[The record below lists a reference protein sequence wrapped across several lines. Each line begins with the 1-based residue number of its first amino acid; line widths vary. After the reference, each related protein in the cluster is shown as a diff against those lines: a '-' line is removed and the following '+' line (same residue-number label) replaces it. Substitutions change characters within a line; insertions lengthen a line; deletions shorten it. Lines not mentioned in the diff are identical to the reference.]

1 MIFTLFLT
9 VRHAYDRNIS
19 FLLCILPLHCRSLS
33 RHLLRRL
40 GGGSGRRHA
49 APVPPAA
56 RRIGERNP
64 QRHLSRGR
72 LHLFPSQCPFLNKE
86 KLCRLILALGE
97 DSLSVTC
104 REHPRFWEEYGNT
117 RETCLSISCPEAAR
131 LLLEEPLE
139 LCVQETDESA
149 PEDPELNPAFFR
161 QLLIYRRALFALSR
175 SHRSLADRL
184 SLALDAAENGI
195 TLPEDDEIP
204 PDFWDSLPAPPLQLS
219 LTDYFAAMESMEFT
233 RPQLKELLPRVIAS
247 GAPLPLAD
255 SEAADAGGRIL
266 FYFLYRYVL
275 RGVWSGLV
283 AEKVRFAVY
292 STAAILALSQH
303 MDAPSAH
310 LQILDAAVLYSRE
323 VEHSPENLEL
333 LYEHLCSSD

>member
-1 MIFTLFLT
+1 MTEIFLSCFASFRCIAGACPDTCCAGWEVDLDEDTLH
-9 VRHAYDRNIS
+9 RYHQ
-19 FLLCILPLHCRSLS
+19 LPSALGNEIRSAICQEDDYTFF
-33 RHLLRRL
+33 RL
-40 GGGSGRRHA
+40 KNG
-49 APVPPAA
+49 
-56 RRIGERNP
+56 
-64 QRHLSRGR
+64 
-72 LHLFPSQCPFLNKE
+72 QCPFLNKE

>member
-1 MIFTLFLT
+1 MTEIFLSCF
-9 VRHAYDRNIS
+9 AS
-19 FLLCILPLHCRSLS
+19 FRCIAGACPDTCCAGWEVDLDEDT
-33 RHLLRRL
+33 LRRYRQL
-40 GGGSGRRHA
+40 PGA
-49 APVPPAA
+49 AGDEIRSA
-56 RRIGERNP
+56 ICQEDDYTFF
-64 QRHLSRGR
+64 R
-72 LHLFPSQCPFLNKE
+72 LKNGQCPFLNKE

-117 RETCLSISCPEAAR
+117 RETCLSISCPESAR

-149 PEDPELNPAFFR
+149 PEDPELDPAFFR
-161 QLLIYRRALFALSR
+161 QLLTYRRALFALSR
-175 SHRSLADRL
+175 SRRSLADQL
-184 SLALDAAENGI
+184 SLALDAAEKGI
-195 TLPEDDEIP
+195 ALPEDDEIP
-204 PDFWDSLPAPPLQLS
+204 PDFWDSFPAPPLQLS

-233 RPQLKELLPRVIAS
+233 RPQLKVLLSRVIAS

-255 SEAADAGGRIL
+255 SEATEAGGRIL

>member
-1 MIFTLFLT
+1 MTEIFLSCFT
-9 VRHAYDRNIS
+9 S
-19 FLLCILPLHCRSLS
+19 FRCIAGACPDTCCAGWEVDLDEDT
-33 RHLLRRL
+33 LRRYHQLPGAL
-40 GGGSGRRHA
+40 GNEIRSA
-49 APVPPAA
+49 
-56 RRIGERNP
+56 ICQEDDYTFF
-64 QRHLSRGR
+64 R
-72 LHLFPSQCPFLNKE
+72 LKNGQCPFLNKE

-184 SLALDAAENGI
+184 SMALDAAENGI

>member
-1 MIFTLFLT
+1 MTEIFLSCF
-9 VRHAYDRNIS
+9 AS
-19 FLLCILPLHCRSLS
+19 FRCIAGACPDTCCAGWEVDLDEDT
-33 RHLLRRL
+33 LRRYHQLPGAL
-40 GGGSGRRHA
+40 GNEIRSA
-49 APVPPAA
+49 
-56 RRIGERNP
+56 ICQEDDYTFF
-64 QRHLSRGR
+64 R
-72 LHLFPSQCPFLNKE
+72 LKNGQCPFSNKE

>member
-1 MIFTLFLT
+1 MTEIFLSCF
-9 VRHAYDRNIS
+9 AS
-19 FLLCILPLHCRSLS
+19 FRCIAGACPDTCCAGWEVDLDEDT
-33 RHLLRRL
+33 LRRYRQLPGAL
-40 GGGSGRRHA
+40 GDEIRSAICR
-49 APVPPAA
+49 
-56 RRIGERNP
+56 EDEYTFF
-64 QRHLSRGR
+64 R
-72 LHLFPSQCPFLNKE
+72 LKNGQCPFLNKE
-86 KLCRLILALGE
+86 KLCRLILGLGE
-97 DSLSVTC
+97 DVLSVTC
-104 REHPRFWEEYGNT
+104 REHPRFWEEYGNY

-139 LCVQETDESA
+139 LCSRETDEAA
-149 PEDPELNPAFFR
+149 PEDPELDSAFFR
-161 QLLIYRRALFALSR
+161 QLLLFRQALFALTQSR
-175 SHRSLADRL
+175 RNLADRL

-195 TLPEDDEIP
+195 ALPEDDEIP

-255 SEAADAGGRIL
+255 SEAAEAGGKIL

-303 MDAPSAH
+303 VDAFTVH
-310 LQILDAAVLYSRE
+310 RRILDAAVLYSRE

>member
-1 MIFTLFLT
+1 MTEIFLSCF
-9 VRHAYDRNIS
+9 AS
-19 FLLCILPLHCRSLS
+19 FRCIAGACPDTCCAGWEVDLDEDT
-33 RHLLRRL
+33 LRRYHQLPGAL
-40 GGGSGRRHA
+40 GNEIRSA
-49 APVPPAA
+49 
-56 RRIGERNP
+56 ICQEDDYTFF
-64 QRHLSRGR
+64 R
-72 LHLFPSQCPFLNKE
+72 LKNGQCPFLNKE

-204 PDFWDSLPAPPLQLS
+204 PDFWDFLPAPPLQLS

>member
-1 MIFTLFLT
+1 MTEIFLSCF
-9 VRHAYDRNIS
+9 AS
-19 FLLCILPLHCRSLS
+19 FRCIAGACPDTCCAGWEVDLDEDT
-33 RHLLRRL
+33 LRRYHQLPGAL
-40 GGGSGRRHA
+40 GNELRSA
-49 APVPPAA
+49 
-56 RRIGERNP
+56 ICQEDDYTFF
-64 QRHLSRGR
+64 R
-72 LHLFPSQCPFLNKE
+72 LKNGQCPFLNKE

>member
-1 MIFTLFLT
+1 MTEIFLSCF
-9 VRHAYDRNIS
+9 AS
-19 FLLCILPLHCRSLS
+19 FRCIAGACPDTCCAGWEVDLDEDT
-33 RHLLRRL
+33 LRRYHQLPGAL
-40 GGGSGRRHA
+40 GNEIRSA
-49 APVPPAA
+49 
-56 RRIGERNP
+56 ICQEDDYTFF
-64 QRHLSRGR
+64 R
-72 LHLFPSQCPFLNKE
+72 LKNGQCPFLNKE

-161 QLLIYRRALFALSR
+161 QLLIYRRALLALSR

>member
-1 MIFTLFLT
+1 MTEIFLYCF
-9 VRHAYDRNIS
+9 AS
-19 FLLCILPLHCRSLS
+19 FRCIAGACPDTCCAGWEVDLDEDT
-33 RHLLRRL
+33 LRRYRKLPGAL
-40 GGGSGRRHA
+40 GDELRSA
-49 APVPPAA
+49 
-56 RRIGERNP
+56 ICQEGEYTFF
-64 QRHLSRGR
+64 R
-72 LHLFPSQCPFLNKE
+72 LKNGQCPFLNKE

-97 DSLSVTC
+97 DALSVTC

-139 LCVQETDESA
+139 LCIQETDESA
-149 PEDPELNPAFFR
+149 PEDPALDPAFFQ
-161 QLLIYRRALFALSR
+161 QLLAYRRALFALSR
-175 SHRSLADRL
+175 SRRSLADRL

-195 TLPEDDEIP
+195 ALPEGDEIP

-233 RPQLKELLPRVIAS
+233 RPQLKELLPQVIAA

-255 SEAADAGGRIL
+255 PTAAEAGGRIL
-266 FYFLYRYVL
+266 FYFFYRYVL

-283 AEKVRFAVY
+283 AEKVRFSVY
-292 STAAILALSQH
+292 STAAILALAQH
-303 MDAPSAH
+303 MDASTSY
-310 LQILDAAVLYSRE
+310 QRILDAAVLYSRE

>member
-1 MIFTLFLT
+1 MTEIFLSCF
-9 VRHAYDRNIS
+9 AS
-19 FLLCILPLHCRSLS
+19 FRCIAGACPDTCCAGWEVDLDEDT
-33 RHLLRRL
+33 LRRYHQLPGAL
-40 GGGSGRRHA
+40 GNEIRSA
-49 APVPPAA
+49 
-56 RRIGERNP
+56 ICQEDDYTFF
-64 QRHLSRGR
+64 R
-72 LHLFPSQCPFLNKE
+72 LKNGQCPFLNKE

-303 MDAPSAH
+303 MDAPAAH

>member
-1 MIFTLFLT
+1 MTEIFLSCF
-9 VRHAYDRNIS
+9 AS
-19 FLLCILPLHCRSLS
+19 FRCIAGACPDTCCAGWEVDLDEDT
-33 RHLLRRL
+33 LRRYHQLPGAL
-40 GGGSGRRHA
+40 GNEIRSA
-49 APVPPAA
+49 
-56 RRIGERNP
+56 ICQEDDYTFF
-64 QRHLSRGR
+64 R
-72 LHLFPSQCPFLNKE
+72 LKNGQCPFLNKE

-131 LLLEEPLE
+131 LLLEKPLE

-275 RGVWSGLV
+275 RGVWSELV

>member
-1 MIFTLFLT
+1 MTEIFLSCFASFRCIAGACPDTCCAGWEVDLDEDTLH
-9 VRHAYDRNIS
+9 RYHQ
-19 FLLCILPLHCRSLS
+19 LPSALGNEIRSANCQEDDYTFF
-33 RHLLRRL
+33 RL
-40 GGGSGRRHA
+40 KNG
-49 APVPPAA
+49 
-56 RRIGERNP
+56 
-64 QRHLSRGR
+64 
-72 LHLFPSQCPFLNKE
+72 QCPFLNKE

-303 MDAPSAH
+303 MDAPAAH